1 MSSQT
6 LTLSSELSFPV
17 KCKCSDC
24 KTINDGT
31 ISFTVTGEAIINTG
45 SPFGRKERAQK
56 NAEENLRKNMKYH
69 IIKLYEES
77 SNKPDMFIRYMKD
90 SKCPACGKTYP
101 WAEVDGAT
109 REDSPNT
116 VKAGLLPSIFS
127 LSSKKF
133 KSTPKKVKE
142 AIDNIPREYL
152 PLPAMN
158 QAELVEQYDL
168 EDVDGSSPADSTALF
183 MHL

>member
-24 KTINDGT
+24 KSINDGT
-31 ISFTVTGEAIINTG
+31 ISFTVTGEAITNTG

-56 NAEENLRKNMKYH
+56 NAEENLRKNLKYH

-77 SNKPDMFIRYMKD
+77 SDKPDRFIRYMNE
-90 SKCPACGKTYP
+90 SKCPVCGKTYP
-101 WAEVDGAT
+101 WADIDGAIQ
-109 REDSPNT
+109 EDSPIT
-116 VKAGLLPSIFS
+116 VKKGLFPSIIS

-133 KSTPKKVKE
+133 KSTPKKVKD
-142 AIDNIPREYL
+142 AIDNIPREYI
-152 PLPAMN
+152 PVPAMS

-168 EDVDGSSPADSTALF
+168 GDVDGSSPADSTALF